1 MNDFDIKIKGNCEAK
16 IFGTGDETMVIPCNA
31 KIDTAREK
39 VDITTDFNE
48 VKIGLPSCSEKV
60 EIAADNS
67 DITIENLKFETLE
80 IDAKDKVLIRLID
93 THGKTDIN
101 MIGGAATVIVPEDY
115 SFTTSVKG
123 KNNKIECELP
133 QDELAANKIELN
145 GKDSTL
151 KIVRA

>member
-1 MNDFDIKIKGNCEAK
+1 MKDFDIKIKGSCEAR
-16 IFGTGDETMVIPCNA
+16 IFGTGDETMVLPSNA
-31 KIDTAREK
+31 KIDTARDT
-39 VDITTDFNE
+39 VDITTDFKE

-60 EIAADNS
+60 EIAAEAS
-67 DITIENLKFETLE
+67 DITIESLEFETLE
-80 IDAKDKVLIRLID
+80 IDAKEKITIRLID
-93 THGKTDIN
+93 TKGKIDIN
-101 MIGGAATVIVPEDY
+101 MIGGEATLIVPEGY

-123 KNNKIECELP
+123 KNNKIDCDLP

>member
-16 IFGTGDETMVIPCNA
+16 IFGTGDETMVIPCKA
-31 KIDTAREK
+31 KIDTARDT

-48 VKIGLPSCSEKV
+48 VKIGIPACAEKV

-67 DITIENLKFETLE
+67 DITIESLKFETLE
-80 IDAKDKVLIRLID
+80 IDAKDKILIRLKG
-93 THGKTDIN
+93 TEGKTDIN
-101 MIGGAATVIVPEDY
+101 MIGGEATLIVPEGY

-123 KNNKIECELP
+123 KNNKIECDLP

-145 GKDSTL
+145 GKDSVL
-151 KIVRA
+151 KIVHA